1 MIHTNSMENRGSQ
14 ASELPSGKLAK
25 NMDFSGLTHKIVFTR
40 SSEGLGN
47 LHFVKLHLT
56 PKLTLKQVI
65 LRSVWRTLKSL
76 VTTFL
81 CPQGQVGKGRG
92 LKALK
97 ADGDD
102 LSHLKQISQEKSHSF
117 SLLTQFLRLGMEAG
131 SGYRKRAKA
140 PALVPETSQPLRPLS
155 QHRWHWIMTEVPVQG
170 CDGLWWVLLQ

>member
-1 MIHTNSMENRGSQ
+1 MENRGSQ

-25 NMDFSGLTHKIVFTR
+25 IWIFQAPLTKLCLLG

-56 PKLTLKQVI
+56 PKLTLKQDPQVS
-65 LRSVWRTLKSL
+65 LKNTEKFSDTLPLS
-76 VTTFL
+76 
-81 CPQGQVGKGRG
+81 PGQVGKGRG

-117 SLLTQFLRLGMEAG
+117 SLLTQF
-131 SGYRKRAKA
+131 
-140 PALVPETSQPLRPLS
+140 
-155 QHRWHWIMTEVPVQG
+155 
-170 CDGLWWVLLQ
+170 